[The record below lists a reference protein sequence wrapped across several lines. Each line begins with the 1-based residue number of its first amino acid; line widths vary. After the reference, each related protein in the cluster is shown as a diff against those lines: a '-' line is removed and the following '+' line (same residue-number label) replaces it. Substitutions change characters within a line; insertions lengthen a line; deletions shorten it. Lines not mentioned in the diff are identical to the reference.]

1 MAEAASSP
9 PLSGPVRALYALA
22 AAVGYP
28 PAFLLAYLLTLA
40 VPYGA
45 VEKSTNVFSVNPLV
59 FAGLAAAICA
69 GRFLLWRGWRR
80 WRDKSAVA
88 VAGTLDTWLTAHKP
102 CLAVVPVSVGI
113 VAIDMEGNAF
123 GFLVFPLYAVLSIV
137 LGVWVHHRLR
147 RSAPIRPV
155 A

>member
-9 PLSGPVRALYALA
+9 PLSGPVRALYTLA

-45 VEKSTNVFSVNPLV
+45 VEKSTNVFSVSPLV
-59 FAGLAAAICA
+59 FATLAAAICA
-69 GRFLLWRGWRR
+69 GRYLLWRGWRR
-80 WRDKSAVA
+80 RAA
-88 VAGTLDTWLTAHKP
+88 APEAGAFDRWLTAHKP

-123 GFLVFPLYAVLSIV
+123 GFLVFPLYVVLSLV
-137 LGVWVHHRLR
+137 LGVWVHRRLR
-147 RSAPIRPV
+147 RSAPIRP
-155 A
+155 AA

>member
-1 MAEAASSP
+1 MADVVSSP

-59 FAGLAAAICA
+59 FAGLAAATCA
-69 GRFLLWRGWRR
+69 GRYLLWRGWRR
-80 WRDKSAVA
+80 WRDKSG
-88 VAGTLDTWLTAHKP
+88 VAGTLDTWLAAHKP

-123 GFLVFPLYAVLSIV
+123 GFLVFPLYAVLGIV
-137 LGVWVHHRLR
+137 LGVWVHRRLR
-147 RSAPIRPV
+147 RLAPAAV
-155 A
+155 

>member
-1 MAEAASSP
+1 MADVVASP

-69 GRFLLWRGWRR
+69 GRFQLWRGWRR
-80 WRDKSAVA
+80 WRDKGA
-88 VAGTLDTWLTAHKP
+88 VAGTLDTWLAAHKP

-123 GFLVFPLYAVLSIV
+123 GFLVFPLYAVLSLV
-137 LGVWVHHRLR
+137 LGVWVHRRLR
-147 RSAPIRPV
+147 RSAPIRPAV
-155 A
+155 

>member
-1 MAEAASSP
+1 MADVVASS

-28 PAFLLAYLLTLA
+28 PAFLLVYLLTLA

-45 VEKSTNVFSVNPLV
+45 VEKSTNVFSVNPLI

-69 GRFLLWRGWRR
+69 GRYFLWRGWRR
-80 WRDKSAVA
+80 WRGK
-88 VAGTLDTWLTAHKP
+88 AGAAEAGALDAWLAAHKP
-102 CLAVVPVSVGI
+102 CLAVVPVSLGI

-123 GFLVFPLYAVLSIV
+123 GFLVFPLYVVLGIV
-137 LGVWVHHRLR
+137 LGVWVHRRLR
-147 RSAPIRPV
+147 RLSPAAV
-155 A
+155 

>member
-1 MAEAASSP
+1 MADVAASP
-9 PLSGPVRALYALA
+9 PLSGSVRALFALA

-45 VEKSTNVFSVNPLV
+45 VEKSTNVFSVNPLI
-59 FAGLAAAICA
+59 FAALATVICA
-69 GRFLLWRGWRR
+69 GRYFLWRGWRR
-80 WRDKSAVA
+80 WRGKSG
-88 VAGTLDTWLTAHKP
+88 GTFAMWLAAHKP

-113 VAIDMEGNAF
+113 VAMDMEGNAF
-123 GFLVFPLYAVLSIV
+123 GFLVLPLYAVLAVV
-137 LGVWVHHRLR
+137 LGVWVHRRLR
-147 RSAPIRPV
+147 RSAPVIPV

>member
-1 MAEAASSP
+1 MADVAASP

-69 GRFLLWRGWRR
+69 GRFQLWRGWRR
-80 WRDKSAVA
+80 WRGKSGA
-88 VAGTLDTWLTAHKP
+88 AGTLDTWLTAHKP
-102 CLAVVPVSVGI
+102 CLAVVPVSAGI
-113 VAIDMEGNAF
+113 VAMDMEGNAF
-123 GFLVFPLYAVLSIV
+123 GFLVFPLYIVLAVV
-137 LGVWVHHRLR
+137 LGVWVHRRLR
-147 RSAPIRPV
+147 RLAPIRP
-155 A
+155 AA

>member
-1 MAEAASSP
+1 MADAASSP

-45 VEKSTNVFSVNPLV
+45 VEKSTNVFSVNSLV

-69 GRFLLWRGWRR
+69 GRYFLWRGWRR
-80 WRDKSAVA
+80 WRGKSGASE
-88 VAGTLDTWLTAHKP
+88 AGALDTWLAAHKP

-137 LGVWVHHRLR
+137 LGVWVHRRLR
-147 RSAPIRPV
+147 RAAPVLPV

>member
-1 MAEAASSP
+1 MVDAASSP
-9 PLSGPVRALYALA
+9 PLSGPVRALFALA

-59 FAGLAAAICA
+59 FAALAAAICA
-69 GRFLLWRGWRR
+69 GRYFLWRGWRR
-80 WRDKSAVA
+80 WRGK
-88 VAGTLDTWLTAHKP
+88 AGAAEAGALDTWLAAHKP

-123 GFLVFPLYAVLSIV
+123 GFLIFPLYAILGIA
-137 LGVWVHHRLR
+137 LGVWVHRRLR
-147 RSAPIRPV
+147 RLASSRP
-155 A
+155 AA

>member
-1 MAEAASSP
+1 MADVVSSP
-9 PLSGPVRALYALA
+9 PLSGPVRALLALA

-40 VPYGA
+40 APYGS
-45 VEKSTNVFSVNPLV
+45 VEKSTNVFSVSPLV

-69 GRFLLWRGWRR
+69 GRYCLWRGWRR
-80 WRDKSAVA
+80 WRKRAAAPD
-88 VAGTLDTWLTAHKP
+88 AGALDRWLAAHKP

-123 GFLVFPLYAVLSIV
+123 GFLVFPLYVV
-137 LGVWVHHRLR
+137 LGVVMGVWFHRRLR
-147 RSAPIRPV
+147 RSAP
-155 A
+155 

>member
-1 MAEAASSP
+1 MADVVSSP
-9 PLSGPVRALYALA
+9 PLSGPVRTLYALA

-45 VEKSTNVFSVNPLV
+45 VEKSTNVFSVNPLI
-59 FAGLAAAICA
+59 FAALAAAICA
-69 GRFLLWRGWRR
+69 GRYFLWRSWRR
-80 WRDKSAVA
+80 WRGK
-88 VAGTLDTWLTAHKP
+88 AGAFEGGALDAWLAAHKP

-123 GFLVFPLYAVLSIV
+123 GFLIFPLYAILGIA
-137 LGVWVHHRLR
+137 LGVWVHRRLR
-147 RSAPIRPV
+147 RSSARP
-155 A
+155 AA

>member
-1 MAEAASSP
+1 MADVVASP

-40 VPYGA
+40 VPYGSTA
-45 VEKSTNVFSVNPLV
+45 KSTNVFSVNPLM

-69 GRFLLWRGWRR
+69 GRHLLWRGWRR
-80 WRDKSAVA
+80 WRGKSADDDA
-88 VAGTLDTWLTAHKP
+88 EALDAWLAAHKP
-102 CLAVVPVSVGI
+102 CLAVVPVSLGI

-123 GFLVFPLYAVLSIV
+123 GFLVFPLYSMLSVV
-137 LGVWVHHRLR
+137 LGVWFHRRLR
-147 RSAPIRPV
+147 RLAPARP

>member
-1 MAEAASSP
+1 MADVVSSP

-28 PAFLLAYLLTLA
+28 PAFLAAYLLTLA

-59 FAGLAAAICA
+59 FAALAAAICA
-69 GRFLLWRGWRR
+69 GRYFLWRGWRR
-80 WRDKSAVA
+80 WRDKTA
-88 VAGTLDTWLTAHKP
+88 VAGTLDTWLAAHKP

-123 GFLVFPLYAVLSIV
+123 GFLVFPLYVVLGIV
-137 LGVWVHHRLR
+137 LGVWVHRRLR
-147 RSAPIRPV
+147 RLAPAAV
-155 A
+155 